1 MGRALM
7 AVAAVMFLPATASA
21 RPPDCGPGAARTVQQ
36 SAAVRV
42 FFVKTGSTRHY
53 YACWRRT
60 GGKPLQLVYNGVEAP
75 TSVGRFL
82 IRGRFLAF
90 VYTDCQPECA
100 YLEVSLVDV
109 KRRRFVVFA
118 KEAYGS
124 IRTLVA
130 TRGGA
135 AAFLAA
141 DGDGQYVERLDSLGI
156 TELDRGA
163 GVRSLSL
170 RGSHLHWL
178 HGSQDRDDHI
188 VNVRRCGPGTGA
200 ITQALSRRIRVYTID
215 PDHDDEGFVS
225 YACLLGGGKPLLLGN
240 DKEPFGYLDDFQL
253 RGDHVVWLENRCPT
267 DECVARIHS
276 ADLRG
281 RTTRAGERFHTVP
294 QVFPNRRG
302 FAAELTV
309 DYYTGP
315 ARYELLGFDSS
326 GERVLDKGTGI
337 DPDSIVIFDDAVT
350 WRHDGDQRRAPLR

>member
-1 MGRALM
+1 MWRALI

-21 RPPDCGPGAARTVQQ
+21 RPDDCGPAAARTVRQ

-42 FFVKTGSTRHY
+42 FFVQKGRVKHY
-53 YACWRRT
+53 FSCWRRT
-60 GGKPLQLVYNGVEAP
+60 GGKPFELVYNGVRRP
-75 TSVGRFL
+75 DSVDRL
-82 IRGRFLAF
+82 LLRGRFLT
-90 VYTDCQPECA
+90 VVSRSCQPECA

-178 HGSQDRDDHI
+178 HGSQDRDEHI
-188 VNVRRCGPGTGA
+188 ANVRRCGPGRGA
-200 ITQALSRRIRVYTID
+200 ITQALSRRVRVYSVD
-215 PDHDDEGFVS
+215 PDHDDEEFVT
-225 YACLLGGGKPLLLGN
+225 YACLLGGGKPLLLGK
-240 DKEPFGYLDDFQL
+240 DEEPFGYLDDFQL
-253 RGDHVVWLENRCPT
+253 RGDHVVWLENRCEL
-267 DECVARIHS
+267 ECVVKIHS

-281 RTTRAGERFHTVP
+281 RTTRAGERFHAVP
-294 QVFPNRRG
+294 LVFSNRRG
-302 FAAELTV
+302 FAAELTQ
-309 DYYTGP
+309 DDSDP
-315 ARYELLGFDSS
+315 PRYELLGFDSA
-326 GERVLDKGTGI
+326 GERVLDEGAGI
-337 DPDSIVIFDDAVT
+337 DPDSIAIFDDAVF
-350 WRHDGDQRRAPLR
+350 WRRDGEQRSAPLR